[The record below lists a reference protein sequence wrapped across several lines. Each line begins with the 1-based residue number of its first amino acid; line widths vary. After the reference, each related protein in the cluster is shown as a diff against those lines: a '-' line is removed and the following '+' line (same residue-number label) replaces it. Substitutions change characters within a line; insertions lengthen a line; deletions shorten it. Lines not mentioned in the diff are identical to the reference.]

1 VTYLALWIFELVID
15 NTSDAN
21 FVREFGGR
29 LAAPSRR
36 RHDRAGG
43 GAQP

>member
-21 FVREFGGR
+21 FVREFGRTTGCISFS
-29 LAAPSRR
+29 ASA
-36 RHDRAGG
+36 
-43 GAQP
+43 